1 MIAVIFDMDGVI
13 AHTNPTHDTAWRIF
27 LARYGVEATDQELQ
41 EHMYGK
47 HNSQILSYFLKRPLS
62 KNEIAPLQFEKEA
75 IFRELY
81 RPIAQP
87 LNGLLAFLNDLKS
100 NQVKTGIATS
110 APVEN
115 LNLILEVFPIRPQM
129 ESLLSEADVTRY
141 KPDPEIYLKSADN
154 LGVLPAQCVVFE
166 DSISGVQAGLSA
178 GMKVVG
184 VTTTYAPHELP
195 PCHAYVADYAHV
207 GFDFVQQILAN

>member
-13 AHTNPTHDTAWRIF
+13 VHTNPTHDVAWRIF
-27 LARYGVEATDQELQ
+27 LARHGAAATDEELQ

-47 HNSQILSYFLKRPLS
+47 HNSHILSYFLKRPLS
-62 KNEIAPLQFEKEA
+62 KDEIAQLQFEKEA

-87 LNGLLAFLNDLKS
+87 LNGLLALLDDLKL

-115 LNLILEVFPIRPQM
+115 LNLILEVLPLRPQM

-141 KPDPEIYLKSADN
+141 KPDPEIYLKSAAI
-154 LGVLPAQCVVFE
+154 LGVPVAQCVVFE
-166 DSISGVQAGLSA
+166 DSISGVQAGLNA

-184 VTTTYAPHELP
+184 VTTTYAPHQLP
-195 PCHAYVADYAHV
+195 PCQAYVLDYENI
-207 GFDFVQQILAN
+207 GYDFVQQILAN